1 MTKTSS
7 HPPRI
12 LFLVTTA
19 TEDPCAVDQL
29 TELLSPHRVLIRHD
43 HRARAVPGF
52 RLARHVEMSPGR
64 GEAGWG
70 VWPFVAAIRD
80 AMRDALLRYRFDYVQ
95 LLTGSCLPIRPIG
108 DFVQFVATSPAQ
120 IHLDALDLRDH
131 PGAVSNYAARCLSDS
146 GSLSNRLLLKL
157 RRMHLG
163 RDPALRTVSG
173 MEVPTPRGLRALGTL
188 EPVFEAMMHWQGR
201 RAPGAPGV
209 PTTIV
214 GSGWCGM
221 RRIACELLVE
231 RLSDPRVE
239 AYFARRHPVDEH
251 AIPAILH
258 SSGLPMAR
266 SNHLVNRF
274 DRLGHP
280 VRFKEA
286 DFDRIM
292 SSGRWFARKFPND
305 PDAPIRRTVMEWV
318 RQDQTEAIAA

>member
-1 MTKTSS
+1 MTSISS
-7 HPPRI
+7 SSPRV

-19 TEDPCAVDQL
+19 TEDPRAVDQL
-29 TELLSPHRVLIRHD
+29 TELLAPHRVLIRHD

-52 RLARHVEMSPGR
+52 RLSRHVEMSPGR

-80 AMRDALLRYRFDYVQ
+80 AMRDALVRQRFDYVQ
-95 LLTGSCLPIRPIG
+95 LMTGSCLPIRPI
-108 DFVQFVATSPAQ
+108 DEFVRYVATSPAH

-146 GSLSNRLLLKL
+146 GSLSNRFLQQL
-157 RRMHLG
+157 RRLHMG
-163 RDPALRTVSG
+163 RTPTLRTVSG
-173 MEVPTPRGLRALGTL
+173 MEVPTPAGLRLLGSL
-188 EPVFEAMMHWQGR
+188 EPVLEAMMRWQGHL
-201 RAPGAPGV
+201 APGAPGV

-221 RRIACELLVE
+221 RRNACELLVE

-239 AYFARRHPVDEH
+239 GYYARRHPVDEH
-251 AIPAILH
+251 AIPAILFA
-258 SSGLPMAR
+258 SGLPMAR

-274 DRLGHP
+274 DSVGHP
-280 VRFKEA
+280 VRFGEA

-292 SSGRWFARKFPND
+292 TSGRWFARKFPND
-305 PDAPIRRTVMEWV
+305 PGSPIRRAVAEWV
-318 RQDQTEAIAA
+318 RQDQAEAIAA